1 MADDPRAPGAPGGPR
16 SNARWDDDLS
26 DPSELA
32 GWRRDAAPPATAPT
46 PRLPSSVAPPR
57 ARRDSGR
64 RTPPARDPGPASAD
78 PRGVDPRRA
87 GRGPAAG
94 GRVDPRQAD
103 TGAVPTGRF
112 DPRHSDTGAV
122 PTGRFDPRLGD
133 TGPVP
138 TSRFT
143 ADTGAVPTGRAPGRG
158 PAGPPRQVPERRW
171 QSPPAPE
178 PPQRG
183 YDQGYDDGQ
192 DDDEAGGPPRRRL
205 RRQDAAAGGP
215 APKPELP
222 HVDGFDGLRALAL
235 LGVLA
240 FHQGFDA
247 ARGGFLAIS
256 TFFTLSGFLVAT
268 VALAEWSQSGRL
280 ALTRFWEYRARRILP
295 ALVFTVAV
303 VVVLQTVLRV
313 GAGPGFRGDVLAA
326 LAQALNWR
334 YVLEGDGFARTLTD
348 PSPVQHLWSMSML
361 AQITVVLPLGFVGVM
376 RLTGKR
382 WRVAGAIFAAGAV
395 ASFAGAWLTAD
406 RVGNDG
412 MAYYGTHLRAG
423 ELLVGVVLAY
433 VVLSPGV
440 RRFVESPTG
449 VAAVRYGAV
458 AALLVLAWLWHTTGL
473 YSTNLFAGVTALNAV
488 LTAWIVFAVT
498 LPGPAASA
506 LGSPPMRLLGTVS
519 YAAYLLHWPLFL
531 LVDEDRIGVGGP
543 LLFLAR
549 VAATLAAAALVTFG
563 LERPFRTRVRLRAP
577 QFALALGLTVAVVA
591 AAAFVLPEQPP
602 EGVSLAVD
610 DGRGAGDLDVVVPA
624 GDEVV
629 SIAVVGGSLAGS
641 LPPGFEAWNADNPD
655 RQVRVHTHVADCP
668 LSGPG
673 PVRLAGETVGEGT
686 DCLGFGPRLPRL
698 LDAADPDVV
707 VVVPSASDLGEREI
721 DRASLHL
728 GDPVFDEWFYQHLRD
743 LAGTLDDAGAP
754 VLWATSPHVRLAPGG
769 DLEGDWTS
777 VAANDPARV
786 DRLNDLIRSVAARHD
801 AAVVDLGAWA
811 QRLPRGEFGT
821 GQRAEGRD
829 LTEDGATRAAA
840 WLVPEVLDTLGLAEA
855 GGDAGADGGSAD
867 GETGSDAG

>member
-1 MADDPRAPGAPGGPR
+1 M
-16 SNARWDDDLS
+16 
-26 DPSELA
+26 
-32 GWRRDAAPPATAPT
+32 
-46 PRLPSSVAPPR
+46 APPR
-57 ARRDSGR
+57 ARRDGSR
-64 RTPPARDPGPASAD
+64 RTPPARDPAAERGDLARPGPRPAGRPPASPGRAD
-78 PRGVDPRRA
+78 PRR
-87 GRGPAAG
+87 
-94 GRVDPRQAD
+94 AD
-103 TGAVPTGRF
+103 TGAVPRS
-112 DPRHSDTGAV
+112 RYSADTGPV
-122 PTGRFDPRLGD
+122 PSSRYSD

-138 TSRFT
+138 TSGRF
-143 ADTGAVPTGRAPGRG
+143 APRQPDTGAAPTGRAPGRS
-158 PAGPPRQVPERRW
+158 PAGPPRQVPDRRW

-178 PPQRG
+178 PPGRG
-183 YDQGYDDGQ
+183 YDEGYDAGHE
-192 DDDEAGGPPRRRL
+192 DDDEAAGPPRRRV
-205 RRQDAAAGGP
+205 RRPGAAAGAA

-280 ALTRFWEYRARRILP
+280 ALTRLWEQRARRILP

-303 VVVLQTVLRV
+303 VVVLQTALRV
-313 GAGPGFRGDVLAA
+313 GAGPGYRGDVLAA
-326 LAQALNWR
+326 LGQVLNWR
-334 YVLEGDGFARTLTD
+334 YVLDGDGFVRTLTD

-361 AQITVVLPLGFVGVM
+361 VQITLVLPLVFVGVM
-376 RLTGKR
+376 KVTGKR
-382 WRVAGAIFAAGAV
+382 WRAAGGLFAAGAV
-395 ASFAGAWLTAD
+395 ASFVGAWLTAD

-412 MAYYGTHLRAG
+412 MAYYGTHLRVG

-433 VVLSPGV
+433 LVLSPGL
-440 RRFVESPTG
+440 RRFVESPAG
-449 VAAVRYGAV
+449 VAAVRHGAV
-458 AALLVLAWLWHTTGL
+458 IALLVLAWLWHTTGL
-473 YSTNLFAGVTALNAV
+473 YSSNLFAGVTALNAL

-531 LVDEDRIGVGGP
+531 LVDEDRLGVGGP

-549 VAATLAAAALVTFG
+549 VAATLVAAALVTFAI
-563 LERPFRTRVRLRAP
+563 ERPFRRRVNRRGP
-577 QFALALGLTVAVVA
+577 QVALALGLTVAVVA

-602 EGVSLAVD
+602 AGVSLAVD
-610 DGRGAGDLDVVVPA
+610 DGNGAGDLEAVAPS
-624 GDEVV
+624 GDEIV
-629 SIAVVGGSLAGS
+629 SIAVVGGTLAGS
-641 LPPGFEAWNADNPD
+641 LPPGFEAWNADHPD
-655 RQVRVHTHVADCP
+655 QQVRLHTHVADCP

-686 DCLGFGPRLPRL
+686 DCLGFAPRLPRL
-698 LDAADPDVV
+698 LDAAEPDVV
-707 VVVPSASDLGEREI
+707 VVVPSAADLGEREI
-721 DRASLHL
+721 DRESLHL

-743 LAGTLDDAGAP
+743 LADTLDDAGVP

-777 VAANDPARV
+777 VSANDPARV
-786 DRLNDLIRSVAARHD
+786 DRMNDLIRSVAARHD
-801 AAVVDLGAWA
+801 AGVVDLGAWA

-821 GQRAEGRD
+821 EQRAEGRD
-829 LTEDGATRAAA
+829 LTEDGAARAAA
-840 WLVPEVLDTLGLAEA
+840 WLVPEVLDVLGLAGA
-855 GGDAGADGGSAD
+855 GDDEDAD
-867 GETGSDAG
+867 GEDADGESAG